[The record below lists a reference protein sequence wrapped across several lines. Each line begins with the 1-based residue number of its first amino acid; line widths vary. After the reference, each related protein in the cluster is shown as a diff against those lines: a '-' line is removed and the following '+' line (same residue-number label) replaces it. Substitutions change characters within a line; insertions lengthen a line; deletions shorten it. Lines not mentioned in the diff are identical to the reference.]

1 MSFKS
6 RGHKLYVGVMVF
18 VSMFALSLSAILAPL
33 AKAEDAPLY
42 TWRDITIPGQGDI
55 SESRV
60 SPDGSKLFVL
70 RRDLASGSVNL
81 LVSANDGASWST
93 FAAPE
98 GANGL
103 LVSSDGSKLVVKGK
117 YGENAIYV
125 STDGGRTWVKCNS
138 FVPDTARVLM
148 SPDGSTLV
156 TYWEHSLYNDPM
168 AVSTDDGNTW
178 VPKGDEYP
186 DYIFNGGKMARR
198 SNDGTLRQST
208 DYGMTWSTVGS
219 SIDRANFSHD
229 GKSVF
234 DGFRTSIDSG
244 ANWNQLPKYPIDTIR
259 TTELGGISNDGKKLF
274 VTFKNDSIDDPSL
287 PVFVSS
293 NGGKTW
299 QKWGDEGVSFSAV
312 SMSADGS
319 RIFATS
325 QFTDPDYKSV
335 YRLATLPRPQP
346 ATPGDTG
353 TGTGGATA
361 PSTTNTPSTGS
372 ASSGASVTASSS
384 ASIKKPEKSSSNL
397 AETGVSV
404 WVVGGLAVVV
414 IAAGGLV
421 LRKRL

>member
-1 MSFKS
+1 
-6 RGHKLYVGVMVF
+6 
-18 VSMFALSLSAILAPL
+18 
-33 AKAEDAPLY
+33 
-42 TWRDITIPGQGDI
+42 
-55 SESRV
+55 
-60 SPDGSKLFVL
+60 
-70 RRDLASGSVNL
+70 
-81 LVSANDGASWST
+81 
-93 FAAPE
+93 
-98 GANGL
+98 
-103 LVSSDGSKLVVKGK
+103 
-117 YGENAIYV
+117 
-125 STDGGRTWVKCNS
+125 
-138 FVPDTARVLM
+138 
-148 SPDGSTLV
+148 
-156 TYWEHSLYNDPM
+156 
-168 AVSTDDGNTW
+168 
-178 VPKGDEYP
+178 
-186 DYIFNGGKMARR
+186 MARR

-259 TTELGGISNDGKKLF
+259 TTELGGISNDGKKLC